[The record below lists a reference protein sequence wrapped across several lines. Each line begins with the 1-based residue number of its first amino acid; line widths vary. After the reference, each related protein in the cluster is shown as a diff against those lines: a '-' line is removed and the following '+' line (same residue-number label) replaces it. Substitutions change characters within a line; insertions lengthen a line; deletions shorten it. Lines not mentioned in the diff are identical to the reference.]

1 MERLLADVEK
11 HKLANAP
18 AALETKTSGAESPS
32 QQSFHSAETSV
43 LDTTAQSEEA
53 EDIAPPLPAREDLS
67 KLQDK
72 CVNEL
77 SSTLGSSRRPK
88 SEIPRSPEKVPE
100 CRRNSD
106 PDNYVT
112 VIQVTGNSKK
122 DKNEESVKEEDE
134 KDSEKALEDSEDGDA
149 EASEEEP
156 YYDSVALDQTG
167 EYVYIEPHAPAVG
180 NNGSKVQ
187 LRRPPSLPDSP
198 GNQGN
203 YVNID
208 YFLQ

>member
-1 MERLLADVEK
+1 LADVER
-11 HKLANAP
+11 HKLANASTLSESK
-18 AALETKTSGAESPS
+18 ASGTESPN
-32 QQSFHSAETSV
+32 QQCFHSAETTV
-43 LDTTAQSEEA
+43 LDSTIHSEEA
-53 EDIAPPLPAREDLS
+53 EDSAPPLPAREDLS

-77 SSTLGSSRRPK
+77 SSTLNSSRRPK
-88 SEIPRSPEKVPE
+88 SEIPRSPEKVQE

-106 PDNYVT
+106 PDVPSNYIT

-122 DKNEESVKEEDE
+122 DKNEDSVKEEDE
-134 KDSEKALEDSEDGDA
+134 KSSEKIVEDGEDGDA

-167 EYVYIEPHAPAVG
+167 EYVYIEAHAPAVS
-180 NNGSKVQ
+180 NNEAKVQ

-198 GNQGN
+198 GNQSN

-208 YFLQ
+208 YFIQ